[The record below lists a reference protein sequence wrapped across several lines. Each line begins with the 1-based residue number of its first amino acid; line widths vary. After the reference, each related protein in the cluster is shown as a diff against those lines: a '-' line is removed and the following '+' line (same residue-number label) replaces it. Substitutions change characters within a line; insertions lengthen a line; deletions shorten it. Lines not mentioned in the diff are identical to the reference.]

1 MERFEMKLIFLLL
14 ILLLPGLALAHIGP
28 HDPVQHAGE
37 HLLLATV
44 VVPFAWLLLRWLGKR
59 KS

>member
-1 MERFEMKLIFLLL
+1 MKLFSLLL

-28 HDPVQHAGE
+28 HDPVQHGAE

-44 VVPFAWLLLRWLGKR
+44 VMPFAWLLFRWLGKR

>member
-1 MERFEMKLIFLLL
+1 MKLIFLLL